1 MKRIINTLLF
11 MFAAITMTAQTSFVV
26 ADKNG
31 NSQLVQ
37 SLIFQQQQNADRFT
51 WKSDGTASGDI
62 KDVFFIAR
70 AQAELATANSDEINQ
85 IMESVS
91 EAGMA
96 DAEALAAALKENT
109 SVEEAFT
116 EDGNNVVTK
125 LSGAD
130 HYLVYP
136 TYKIESPF
144 SELDLASDAAP
155 AKARFMPKKSAG
167 GRGQSVAIFNFFD
180 GMEEY
185 DVQNQIAMSIYD
197 AFNDH
202 HYDVQYYG
210 PSQPDASR
218 RFTYTH
224 LYDVLQKSQDY
235 AAIIIFS
242 HGTTINGTGYLAT
255 EDEGIGLYQMPING
269 KNYQLVSTES
279 MLTGDY
285 KVDNNCILYLGVC
298 DGVSSEGF
306 KSSVK
311 APVIGYSGK
320 TCMAEANAAIFFHLM
335 LFEGY
340 SREEAY
346 NHLMPE
352 PNNAKT
358 EHHKTEKINYLKI
371 AYDDELR
378 TQYIE
383 NCTVSFVKY
392 DSYYADSD
400 DWQHMAAGII
410 SGGQIPMMVRVRLM
424 PILERYYWD
433 GYQTN
438 VSKISGLGGGNTF
451 SSTVHIKGQPE
462 GIYKYVV
469 EGVLKDPKTG
479 KPVYDEDGF
488 KEWRRVKP
496 ESQRLVV
503 YSKNYKSHGEEPTV
517 PDEDTAAPVVLG
529 SYGQPVDEITLSANS
544 SQSFNI
550 DGYSGHTL
558 KALSF
563 DEDVVTVSVSG
574 TTLTVTGVSEGFAL
588 IGTYDVQNLLMDV
601 IKVTVTAGG
610 DMPDVSP
617 GEAIDLGLPSG
628 LKWASCNVGASKPE
642 EYGGYYAWGETE
654 EKDYY
659 DWSTYKWCN
668 GDEYSLTKYCTNSSY
683 GIVDNKTVLDP
694 EDDVAHVKWGGDW
707 RMPTVDEFDELFY
720 NTTSEWISLN
730 GVIGRKFTSKTNGNS
745 IFFPAAG
752 NRTSGYF
759 NSLGGVCYYWLSSMS
774 NRYYAYQLYSD
785 SGNWGDSSTDR
796 DRGRSVRPVRKN

>member
-11 MFAAITMTAQTSFVV
+11 MFATVTMMAQNSFVV

-155 AKARFMPKKSAG
+155 AKARLMPKKSAG

-255 EDEGIGLYQMPING
+255 EDEGVGLYQMPING

-340 SREEAY
+340 SREQAY

-358 EHHKTEKINYLKI
+358 ACHKTDKIDYLKI
-371 AYDDELR
+371 AFDDELR

-383 NCTVSFVKY
+383 NCEVSFVKF

-400 DWQHMAAGII
+400 DWQHQAAGVI
-410 SGGQIPMMVRVRLM
+410 SGGQIPMLVRVRLM

-438 VSKISGLGGGNTF
+438 VSKVSGLGAGNTF
-451 SSTVHIKGQPE
+451 SSVVHIKGQPE

-479 KPVYDEDGF
+479 RPVYDQDGF

-496 ESQRLVV
+496 EAQRLVV
-503 YSKNYKSHGEEPTV
+503 YSKNYKSHGEEPMV
-517 PDEDTAAPVVLG
+517 PDENTAAPVVLG
-529 SYGQPVDEITLSANS
+529 SDGQPVDEITLSANS

-588 IGTYDVQNLLMDV
+588 IGAYDVQNLLMDV

-610 DMPDVSP
+610 SEPGHTSCPDAHHP
-617 GEAIDLGLPSG
+617 HLIDLGLPSG
-628 LKWASCNVGASKPE
+628 TKWACCNVGAEKPE
-642 EYGGYYAWGETE
+642 DYGGDFAWGETS
-654 EKDYY
+654 EK
-659 DWSTYKWCN
+659 STYNWDTYIHCDGSSSTCHDIGKDIAGTQYDAATANWGSPWVMPN
-668 GDEYSLTKYCTNSSY
+668 KEQMEELINSC
-683 GIVDNKTVLDP
+683 
-694 EDDVAHVKWGGDW
+694 
-707 RMPTVDEFDELFY
+707 
-720 NTTSEWISLN
+720 TSEWTTEN
-730 GVIGRKFTSKTNGNS
+730 GVNGRRFTGPNGAS
-745 IFFPAAG
+745 IFLPAAG
-752 NRTSGYF
+752 YRWTDVLLDAGSYGFYWSSSLRGSGTNTAWYLYF
-759 NSLGGVCYYWLSSMS
+759 Y
-774 NRYYAYQLYSD
+774 
-785 SGNWGDSSTDR
+785 SGNVSTDDYYR
-796 DRGRSVRPVRKN
+796 RNGGHSVRPVRKN